1 MSELAKILS
10 WLGKTESKEER
21 DDYLKEKEYD
31 LDELDERGVNLFG
44 EIIAKNKLQL
54 ANEKKD
60 LLRRAK
66 KLIQAQDDSFS
77 LNTFLSSLNTEKSDF
92 AYQFSKFKN
101 ITENDALGM
110 LNDEELLKIIEK
122 LKKADQ

>member
-31 LDELDERGVNLFG
+31 LDKLDERGVNLFG

-60 LLRRAK
+60 LLKRAK

-92 AYQFSKFKN
+92 AYQFSKFEN

-110 LNDEELLKIIEK
+110 LNDAELLKIIEK